1 MRKKI
6 TTYSSFFSLFIP
18 TKTISSH
25 RFSLTSIFFI
35 FPNRDLSGVNIF
47 VPTTQDIIDWG
58 GNYGPLT
65 IEMDGGACCLLA
77 LFISIFHLLMNCYA
91 LAMLVY
97 Y

>member
-6 TTYSSFFSLFIP
+6 TQFILFSPYSFHKDYFITP
-18 TKTISSH
+18 I
-25 RFSLTSIFFI
+25 LININIFI
-35 FPNRDLSGVNIF
+35 FLIDLSGVNIF

-65 IEMDGGACCLLA
+65 INGWWRLLSACFVHIEI
-77 LFISIFHLLMNCYA
+77 FILLMNCYA
-91 LAMLVY
+91 LAYVLY